1 MTESNLYLGVRGRQV
16 LVYEDLR
23 EDDHWPLHR
32 QYPLHLPVA
41 MAFLEISINSY
52 TVLICMY
59 SSICICIYL
68 CFHYFLCLL
77 K

>member
-52 TVLICMY
+52 TVFNLY
-59 SSICICIYL
+59 VQFNLYL
-68 CFHYFLCLL
+68 YLFVFSLFPLPA
-77 K
+77 